1 MQRTLLPLALVVAV
15 LVGTA
20 AHAAPAPQL
29 DLPKKSRTAPP
40 KDADSK
46 GKSADELKGSRG
58 GTGRGNVS
66 SSKVGTR
73 SETKRA
79 YDADGNVVGT
89 STVTKINAPG
99 SSRSQKT
106 ARGKLALPKTRRKP
120 APPARSEPAPAAPA
134 QPAPTAT
141 APPAGTGGD
150 PGFTVARDSARFLY
164 DQLLTCERPGEAKVA
179 EASDR
184 LGRLG
189 PDGLEVAR
197 FALRQNDPVM
207 AYAGARALLIGGTG
221 DDADDVVRMLRGTM
235 PGKIG
240 PMVLE
245 ELLERDPVRGSERL
259 LAELLRHDSGPLR
272 RAARRALDGRLDAD
286 EAVLLVPALEHRATD
301 VRRNAVELL
310 EGLDGPLPTQLLI
323 DRVTDRSSS
332 VSQIAIRALRSNED
346 ETIDFELLRRV
357 MEGGEILRRE
367 ALLLIAIVERED
379 RLVRRVLQPQHAPPL
394 VDALDSPNEL
404 ARCASAVAL
413 AGIGFRAPQS
423 EATAWMDGP
432 VPSTLVGVAAGFTF
446 FDGFELVR
454 DPALR
459 RLRQITGISHGSN
472 GPAWARWWSEN
483 KAGFR
488 ASRAVIDVTPEDELQ
503 VIVEVRDDAVSRPFA
518 LVGPALARNDEWYAG
533 RMEDV
538 DDFATLATRGDV
550 VFLTA
555 IDAAELAQLL
565 RDEGVFGPERLPG
578 PRGAF
583 GLDGRSVDV
592 AVGRRAKSFRFAS
605 DRTQPWFERVLS
617 RAQGL
622 RERNTWQR
630 YPTPGVHEDSRELY
644 LSEVAW
650 WDEPHEDAEKAERL
664 EGILVSHLRAVPP
677 GERTPALE
685 ELGLLAERSDVI
697 AVGDIPL
704 LLDLLVDEAR
714 FNDRSKIL
722 VQLLRKAS
730 ADGTDELSRAT
741 AYQIIDTLHD
751 RFGGSSI
758 SSIVRLLSDQG
769 RDDIV
774 AAVIDERG
782 LLRVAAASALAKGN
796 EDEDVDLLI
805 GLLGDP
811 DVDVQLAAVRSLG
824 VRRGDRAR
832 AKVLE
837 MTRSDSPRVRIEALR
852 AIGSL
857 GGPGAIDALVAGLTD
872 PDERF
877 HLPAAEGLAALD
889 DVVAAPLLVSLRRG
903 SARPAVRTAAREGLA
918 ILGDRAHDELFSAMR
933 SPDDELRRD
942 ASLILSRQ
950 LVARAV
956 PVLARSLAENP
967 DDEVLGQELVILTC
981 VDFRDEPLPADRWF
995 QWWDEV
1001 DRRDPFSWFLA
1012 ALERRNLRAP
1022 RFDEFAGEGTR
1033 EARLFLLTIISEVGE
1048 PMLAERALRELER
1061 MHGSELGPL
1070 PMESKRRADW
1080 LVRTREIVVP
1090 LEDGGSR

>member
-1 MQRTLLPLALVVAV
+1 MQRTLLSLLLVAAM
-15 LVGTA
+15 LGGAA

-29 DLPKKSRTAPP
+29 DLPKKSRGAPP
-40 KDADSK
+40 KEDRTD
-46 GKSADELKGSRG
+46 DERTSSRSDG
-58 GTGRGNVS
+58 PQGDVS
-66 SSKVGTR
+66 SKRVRTTA
-73 SETKRA
+73 ETKRA
-79 YDADGNVVGT
+79 YDDEGNVVGT
-89 STVTKINAPG
+89 STVTRINTPG
-99 SSRSQKT
+99 SSRSQK
-106 ARGKLALPKTRRKP
+106 AGRGKLLLPRSRREA
-120 APPARSEPAPAAPA
+120 APPAAPARSDAAPADPARSAPTGPAPAAA
-134 QPAPTAT
+134 APGADSS
-141 APPAGTGGD
+141 AGD

-164 DQLLTCERPGEAKVA
+164 DQLLGCDRPGDPKVA

-207 AYAGARALLIGGTG
+207 VYAGARALLIGGTG
-221 DDADDVVRMLRGTM
+221 ADADDVVRMLRGTM
-235 PGKIG
+235 PGKVA

-245 ELLERDPVRGSERL
+245 ELLERDPVRGNERL

-272 RAARRALDGRLDAD
+272 RAARRELDGRLDAE
-286 EAVLLVPALEHRATD
+286 EAVLLVPALEHRTTD

-323 DRVTDRSSS
+323 DRVTDRASS

-367 ALLLIAIVERED
+367 ALLLVAIVERED
-379 RLVRRVLQPQHAPPL
+379 RLVRSILGPQHTPPL
-394 VDALDSPNEL
+394 VAALDSPSEL
-404 ARCASAVAL
+404 ARSASAIAL
-413 AGIGFRAPQS
+413 SGIGFRTPAT

-454 DPALR
+454 DPSLR

-472 GPAWARWWSEN
+472 GPAWARWWSQN
-483 KAGFR
+483 KVGFR
-488 ASRAVIDVTPEDELQ
+488 ASRAVIEVTPEDELQ
-503 VIVEVRDDAVSRPFA
+503 VILEVRDDSVSRPFA
-518 LVGPALARNDEWYAG
+518 LVGPSLARSDDWFAG
-533 RMEDV
+533 RMEEV
-538 DDFATLATRGDV
+538 DDFSTLATRGDV
-550 VFLTA
+550 VFLTS

-583 GLDGRSVDV
+583 GMDGRSVDV
-592 AVGRRAKSFRFAS
+592 AIGRRAKSFRFAS
-605 DRTQPWFERVLS
+605 DRTQPWFDRVLS

-622 RERNTWQR
+622 RERNVWQR
-630 YPTPGVHEDSRELY
+630 YPTPGEHSDSRDLY
-644 LSEVAW
+644 LAEAAW
-650 WDEPHEDAEKAERL
+650 WDEPREQAEKDARL
-664 EGILVSHLRAVPP
+664 EAILVRHLRAVPAT
-677 GERTPALE
+677 ERTPGLE
-685 ELGLLAERSDVI
+685 ELGALAERSDVI
-697 AVGDIPL
+697 EVADIPL
-704 LLDLLVDEAR
+704 LLDLLIDEAR
-714 FNDRSKIL
+714 FNDRSKVL

-730 ADGTDELSRAT
+730 ADGTEELSRAT

-751 RFGGSSI
+751 RFGASAI
-758 SSIVRLLSDQG
+758 TAIVRLLSDQG
-769 RDDIV
+769 REDVV
-774 AAVIDERG
+774 AAAIDERG
-782 LLRVAAASALAKGN
+782 LLRVAAASSLATGTN
-796 EDEDVDLLI
+796 DEDVDLLI
-805 GLLGDP
+805 ALLSDP

-852 AIGSL
+852 SIGSL

-877 HLPAAEGLAALD
+877 HLPSAEGLAALD
-889 DVVAAPLLVSLRRG
+889 DEEAAPLLVSLLRG
-903 SARPAVRTAAREGLA
+903 SARSAVRTAARDGLA
-918 ILGDRAHDELFSAMR
+918 LLGDRAHDELFSAMR
-933 SPDDELRRD
+933 SPDDDLRRD

-956 PVLARSLAENP
+956 PVLARCLAEEP
-967 DDEVLGQELVILTC
+967 DDEVVGQELVILTC
-981 VDFRDEPLPADRWF
+981 VDFRDETLPADRWF

-1001 DRRDPFSWFLA
+1001 DRRDPLSWFRA

-1022 RFDEFAGEGTR
+1022 RSEEFLGEGTR
-1033 EARLFLLTIISEVGE
+1033 EARLFLLTIIAEVGE
-1048 PMLAERALRELER
+1048 PMLAERALR
-1061 MHGSELGPL
+1061 
-1070 PMESKRRADW
+1070 
-1080 LVRTREIVVP
+1080 
-1090 LEDGGSR
+1090 